1 MCCLILIF
9 NFNFKSNFCSLRVNI
24 QNNACSCLGWP
35 RLQWFVTEHLGKPP
49 KDWLPPPRQSDEAPA
64 YVEVSTLSFSVVIDQ
79 I

>member
-9 NFNFKSNFCSLRVNI
+9 NFNFKSNFCPLRVNI
-24 QNNACSCLGWP
+24 QNNATSLGWP

-64 YVEVSTLSFSVVIDQ
+64 YVEVCTLSYHIVVDQ